1 MKFHKITIYIMDD
14 MKLTEQLVHEFPNID
29 NDTRVL
35 AAHGWAKAFV
45 ASIQESNEDLWPK
58 LKMDN
63 RLAGRVELDTKPEGE
78 SQSEFNARV
87 TKAIKRAIVDANDA
101 MELLAEELV

>member
-1 MKFHKITIYIMDD
+1 MKLHKITIYIKDD
-14 MKLTEQLVHEFPNID
+14 MTLTEQLVHEFPNID

-35 AAHGWAKAFV
+35 AANGWAKAFV

-63 RLAGRVELDTKPEGE
+63 HLAGRVELDTKPADET
-78 SQSEFNARV
+78 QSEFNARV

-101 MELLAEELV
+101 MQLLAEELV